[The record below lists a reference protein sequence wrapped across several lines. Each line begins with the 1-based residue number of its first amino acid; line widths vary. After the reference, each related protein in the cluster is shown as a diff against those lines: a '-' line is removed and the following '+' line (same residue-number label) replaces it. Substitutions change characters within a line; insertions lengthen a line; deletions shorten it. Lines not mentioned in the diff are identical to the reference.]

1 MMRSL
6 IVIQQSILF
15 YQKLVTQL
23 QQRDFIPLLL
33 LRLYLT
39 PVMMQAGW
47 TKLQSFDSTLSW
59 FANPDWGLGLP
70 APALMLSL
78 VILLEL
84 GGGLALL
91 LGLFTRLTAL
101 GLSMT
106 MLVAMLTV
114 HAKNGWLAIAD
125 ASSWLADGTI
135 FRNDAV
141 MAAPEKLA
149 KANEILQQQPDYNWL
164 VSSGKLVVLNNGIE
178 FAATYFVML
187 LVLVV
192 YGAGR
197 WLSLDYWLGRKV
209 VRIVITQ
216 ETVA

>member
-1 MMRSL
+1 M
-6 IVIQQSILF
+6 IQQTILF

-23 QQRDFIPLLL
+23 QQLDFIPLLL

-47 TKLQSFDSTLSW
+47 TKLQSFDSTLNW
-59 FANPDWGLGLP
+59 FSNPDWGLGLP
-70 APALMLSL
+70 APALLLSL

-91 LGLFTRLTAL
+91 LGLFTRLTAF
-101 GLSMT
+101 GLSIT

-135 FRNDAV
+135 FRNEAV
-141 MAAPEKLA
+141 MAVPEKLA
-149 KANEILQQQPDYNWL
+149 KANEILQQQPDYNWF

-197 WLSLDYWLGRKV
+197 WLSLDYWLSRKV
-209 VRIVITQ
+209 FGVATTQ
-216 ETVA
+216 ETAA

>member
-1 MMRSL
+1 M
-6 IVIQQSILF
+6 IQH

-23 QQRDFIPLLL
+23 RQLDFIPLLL

-47 TKLQSFDSTLSW
+47 TKLQNFDSTLSW
-59 FANPDWGLGLP
+59 FANPDWGLALP
-70 APALMLSL
+70 APALLLSL

-101 GLSMT
+101 GISIT
-106 MLVAMLTV
+106 MLVAMGTV

-135 FRNDAV
+135 FYNEAV
-141 MAAPEKLA
+141 MTAPDKLA
-149 KANEILQQQPDYNWL
+149 KANEILQQQPDYDWL
-164 VSSGKLVVLNNGIE
+164 MSSGKLVVLNNGIE

-187 LVLVV
+187 IVLVV

-197 WLSLDYWLGRKV
+197 WLSLDYWLNQKAGQKAL
-209 VRIVITQ
+209 TK
-216 ETVA
+216 EVAA

>member
-1 MMRSL
+1 M
-6 IVIQQSILF
+6 IQQSILF
-15 YQKLVTQL
+15 YQKLVTKL
-23 QQRDFIPLLL
+23 QRMDFIPLLL

-47 TKLQSFDSTLSW
+47 TKLQNFDSTLSW

-70 APALMLSL
+70 APALLLSL

-135 FRNDAV
+135 FSNETV
-141 MAAPEKLA
+141 MAAPDKLA
-149 KANEILQQQPDYNWL
+149 KANEILQQQPEYNWL
-164 VSSGKLVVLNNGIE
+164 ISSGKLVVLNNGIE

-187 LVLVV
+187 LLLVV

-197 WLSLDYWLGRKV
+197 WLSLDYWLGRKAAAAV
-209 VRIVITQ
+209 TTQ

>member
-1 MMRSL
+1 M
-6 IVIQQSILF
+6 IQQGILF
-15 YQKLVTQL
+15 YQKLVSQL
-23 QQRDFIPLLL
+23 QQLDFIPLLL

-47 TKLQSFDSTLSW
+47 TKLQNFDSTLSW

-70 APALMLSL
+70 APALLLSL

-91 LGLFTRLTAL
+91 FGVFTRLTAL

-149 KANEILQQQPDYNWL
+149 KANQILQQQPDYHWL

-187 LVLVV
+187 VVLVV
-192 YGAGR
+192 YGAGH

-209 VRIVITQ
+209 VQVAIPQ

>member
-1 MMRSL
+1 
-6 IVIQQSILF
+6 VIQQSFFF
-15 YQKLVTQL
+15 YQWLVAKVQQL
-23 QQRDFIPLLL
+23 DFIPLLL

-47 TKLQSFDSTLSW
+47 TKLQDFDSTLSW

-70 APALMLSL
+70 APAVLLSL

-91 LGLFTRLTAL
+91 LGLFTRLSAF
-101 GLSMT
+101 GLSIT

-114 HAKNGWLAIAD
+114 HAQNGWLAIAD

-135 FRNDAV
+135 FYNKAV
-141 MAAPEKLA
+141 MTAPDKLV
-149 KANEILQQQPDYNWL
+149 KANEVLQQQPDYEWII
-164 VSSGKLVVLNNGIE
+164 SSGKLVVLNNGIE

-187 LVLVV
+187 LLLVS

-197 WLSLDYWLGRKV
+197 WCSLDYWLHRRAVKM
-209 VRIVITQ
+209 ISSEEQ
-216 ETVA
+216 VA

>member
-1 MMRSL
+1 
-6 IVIQQSILF
+6 VIQQSILF
-15 YQKLVTQL
+15 YQKLVTKL
-23 QQRDFIPLLL
+23 QRMDFIPLLL

-47 TKLQSFDSTLSW
+47 TKLQNFDSTLSW

-70 APALMLSL
+70 APALLLSL

-135 FRNDAV
+135 FSNETV
-141 MAAPEKLA
+141 MAAPDKLA
-149 KANEILQQQPDYNWL
+149 KANEILQQQPEYNWL
-164 VSSGKLVVLNNGIE
+164 ISSGKLVVLNNGIE

-187 LVLVV
+187 LLLVV

-197 WLSLDYWLGRKV
+197 WLSLDYWLGRKAAAAV
-209 VRIVITQ
+209 TTQ

>member
-1 MMRSL
+1 M
-6 IVIQQSILF
+6 IQQSVFF
-15 YQKLVTQL
+15 YRTLVAKL
-23 QQRDFIPLLL
+23 QQLDVIPLLL

-47 TKLQSFDSTLSW
+47 TKLKNFDSTLSW
-59 FANPDWGLGLP
+59 FANPDWGLALP
-70 APALMLSL
+70 APALLLSL

-101 GLSMT
+101 GLSIT
-106 MLVAMLTV
+106 MLVAMATV
-114 HAKNGWLAIAD
+114 HAKHGWLAIAD

-135 FRNDAV
+135 FHNEAV
-141 MAAPEKLA
+141 MAAPDKLA
-149 KANEILQQQPDYNWL
+149 KANEVLQQQPDYDWML
-164 VSSGKLVVLNNGIE
+164 SSGKLVVLNNGIE

-197 WLSLDYWLGRKV
+197 WLSLDYWLRQKAGQKAV
-209 VRIVITQ
+209 SEEVS
-216 ETVA
+216 A

>member
-1 MMRSL
+1 
-6 IVIQQSILF
+6 VIQQKILF
-15 YQKLVTQL
+15 YQKLVIQL
-23 QQRDFIPLLL
+23 QLLDFIPLLL

-47 TKLQSFDSTLSW
+47 TKLQNFDSTLSW

-91 LGLFTRLTAL
+91 LGLFTRLIAF

-135 FRNDAV
+135 LSNEAV
-141 MAAPEKLA
+141 MAAPDKLA
-149 KANEILQQQPDYNWL
+149 KANQILQQQPDYNWL
-164 VSSGKLVVLNNGIE
+164 ISSGKLVVLNNGIE

-197 WLSLDYWLGRKV
+197 WLSLDYWLGRKARKGIRSQEV
-209 VRIVITQ
+209 V
-216 ETVA
+216 A

>member
-1 MMRSL
+1 M
-6 IVIQQSILF
+6 IQQGILF
-15 YQKLVTQL
+15 YQKLVSQL
-23 QQRDFIPLLL
+23 QQLDFIPLLL

-47 TKLQSFDSTLSW
+47 TKLQNFDSTLSW

-70 APALMLSL
+70 APALLLSL

-91 LGLFTRLTAL
+91 FGVFTRLTAL
-101 GLSMT
+101 GLGMT

-149 KANEILQQQPDYNWL
+149 KANQILQQQPDYHWL

-187 LVLVV
+187 VVLVV

-209 VRIVITQ
+209 VQVAIPQ

>member
-1 MMRSL
+1 
-6 IVIQQSILF
+6 VIQQSFLF
-15 YQKLVTQL
+15 YQRLVAKAQQL
-23 QQRDFIPLLL
+23 DFIPLLL

-47 TKLQSFDSTLSW
+47 TKLQDFDSTLSW

-70 APALMLSL
+70 APAVLLSL
-78 VILLEL
+78 VIFIEL

-91 LGLFTRLTAL
+91 LGLFTRLSAF
-101 GLSMT
+101 GLSIT

-114 HAKNGWLAIAD
+114 HAQNGWLAIAD

-135 FRNDAV
+135 FYNKAV
-141 MAAPEKLA
+141 MTAPDKLA
-149 KANEILQQQPDYNWL
+149 KANEVLQQQPDYEWII
-164 VSSGKLVVLNNGIE
+164 SSGKLVVLNNGIE

-187 LVLVV
+187 LLLVS

-197 WLSLDYWLGRKV
+197 WCSLDYWLHRRAVKM
-209 VRIVITQ
+209 ISAEEQ
-216 ETVA
+216 VA

>member
-1 MMRSL
+1 M
-6 IVIQQSILF
+6 IQHSILF
-15 YQKLVTQL
+15 YQRLVSQL
-23 QQRDFIPLLL
+23 QRLDFIPLLL

-47 TKLQSFDSTLSW
+47 TKLQNFDSTLSW
-59 FANPDWGLGLP
+59 FANTDWGLGLP
-70 APALMLSL
+70 APELMLSL
-78 VILLEL
+78 VIIVEL
-84 GGGLALL
+84 AGGLALL

-101 GLSMT
+101 GLSIT
-106 MLVAMLTV
+106 MLVAMATV

-135 FRNDAV
+135 FFNQAV
-141 MAAPEKLA
+141 MAAPDKLA
-149 KANEILQQQPDYNWL
+149 KVDAVLQQQADYDWL

-187 LVLVV
+187 LVLVI

-197 WLSLDYWLGRKV
+197 WFSVDFWLQPAFGKV
-209 VRIVITQ
+209 LLEKGAT
-216 ETVA
+216 T

>member
-1 MMRSL
+1 MRCL
-6 IVIQQSILF
+6 IVIQQKILF
-15 YQKLVTQL
+15 YQKLVTKL
-23 QQRDFIPLLL
+23 QQLDFIPLLL
-33 LRLYLT
+33 LRLYLS

-47 TKLQSFDSTLSW
+47 TKLQNFDSTLSW

-70 APALMLSL
+70 APALMVSL

-91 LGLFTRLTAL
+91 FGLFTRLTAL

-135 FRNDAV
+135 FSNEAV
-141 MAAPEKLA
+141 MAVPEKLA

-209 VRIVITQ
+209 VRVVITQ
-216 ETVA
+216 EMVA

>member
-1 MMRSL
+1 M
-6 IVIQQSILF
+6 IQQSILF

-23 QQRDFIPLLL
+23 QQLDFIPLLL

-47 TKLQSFDSTLSW
+47 TKLQNFDSTLSW
-59 FANPDWGLGLP
+59 FADPDWGLGLP
-70 APALMLSL
+70 APVLLLSL

-101 GLSMT
+101 GLSVT
-106 MLVAMLTV
+106 MVVAMLTV

-125 ASSWLADGTI
+125 ATSWLADGTI
-135 FRNDAV
+135 FRNEAV
-141 MAAPEKLA
+141 MAAPDKLA
-149 KANEILQQQPDYNWL
+149 QANQILQQQPDYDWL
-164 VSSGKLVVLNNGIE
+164 ISSGKLVVLNNGIE

-197 WLSLDYWLGRKV
+197 WLSLDYWLSSKV
-209 VRIVITQ
+209 VGMATTQ
-216 ETVA
+216 EAVS

>member
-1 MMRSL
+1 M
-6 IVIQQSILF
+6 IQQSILF
-15 YQKLVTQL
+15 YQKLVTKL
-23 QQRDFIPLLL
+23 QQLDFIPLLL

-47 TKLQSFDSTLSW
+47 TKLQNFDSTLSW
-59 FANPDWGLGLP
+59 FADPDWGLGLP
-70 APALMLSL
+70 APALLLSL

-91 LGLFTRLTAL
+91 LGLFTRLTAF
-101 GLSMT
+101 GLSIT

-135 FRNDAV
+135 FSNDAV
-141 MAAPEKLA
+141 MAAPDKLA
-149 KANEILQQQPDYNWL
+149 KANQILQRQPDYDWL

-187 LVLVV
+187 LLLVV
-192 YGAGR
+192 YGAGP
-197 WLSLDYWLGRKV
+197 WLSLDYWLSRKAAAAV
-209 VRIVITQ
+209 TTQ